1 MNFAIE
7 HLGRAGERAGNLEL
21 KTKLFSTPFPLLT
34 TKGGSVPHLTR
45 ETLAYL
51 NLPETAVLLPYANHA
66 TQTDILQ
73 QYKKGRKLC
82 FHSFSFL
89 NRVLFLKITLKWE
102 SIEFIFQI
110 NLHNLEIL
118 KLTNFRL

>member
-21 KTKLFSTPFPLLT
+21 KSRIFSTPFPLLS

-66 TQTDILQ
+66 TQTDTLQ
-73 QYKKGRKLC
+73 QFKKGSYQSTYIIPALRNYFIENRLT
-82 FHSFSFL
+82 FHFPIL
-89 NRVLFLKITLKWE
+89 EN
-102 SIEFIFQI
+102 IF
-110 NLHNLEIL
+110 
-118 KLTNFRL
+118 NF

>member
-51 NLPETAVLLPYANHA
+51 NLPETAILLPYANHA

-73 QYKKGRKLC
+73 QFKKGRKLW
-82 FHSFSFL
+82 FYSFFYYRSFL
-89 NRVLFLKITLKWE
+89 STLKYV
-102 SIEFIFQI
+102 SIKLLIQI
-110 NLHNLEIL
+110 NLQNEKI
-118 KLTNFRL
+118 LTNFRL